1 MPDQNKFV
9 YGISNCTIFI
19 HLERPLTWFS
29 RYVKGYISESLCLG
43 GTFPGGY
50 MSGGI
55 CPGVLFSWGLC
66 PGGGVNVGP

>member
-19 HLERPLTWFS
+19 HLERPLTCFS
-29 RYVKGYISESLCLG
+29 RYVKGVYLRKFMSG

-66 PGGGVNVGP
+66 PGGG

>member
-1 MPDQNKFV
+1 MPDQYKFV
-9 YGISNCTIFI
+9 YGIYNCTIFI
-19 HLERPLTWFS
+19 HLERHLTCFS
-29 RYVKGYISESLCLG
+29 RYVKGVYLRKFMSE

-66 PGGGVNVGP
+66 PGGVNVGP